1 VDGRA
6 ARIGHRIALASP
18 LLLAGP
24 PPVAAQASDRADL
37 EARRQALESLRSRV
51 TALQR
56 EIDAGESRHAEAT
69 DALAASKRAISTAD
83 RRLYELTQD
92 RVRLDARLAQSGR
105 EAAALEQKLSAEQ
118 QRLARMLV
126 QQYTSGHAEALKLF
140 LSGQDPA
147 DVARLVVYYR
157 YIGRARADLIAQ
169 FRADRLRVA
178 ALADELAARRRDL
191 DQLTRDEQAQKVTLA
206 AQRAVRAAVALRI
219 ARAIDRQR
227 RELGTAQ
234 SDEARIARLVE
245 RLAKIARDFPL
256 PAATTAGDG
265 GVRSGFARLK
275 GKLDLPTRGE
285 LASRFGSPRTG
296 GGPRWTGWLI
306 RCPGGQAM
314 RAVAAGQVVYAEW
327 LRGFGNLLI
336 IDHGDGYMSL
346 YGNNEA
352 LLSPLGAKVDAGQ
365 VVAHAGASGGGEETG
380 VYFEIRIQGEA
391 VDPALWIAP

>member
-1 VDGRA
+1 M
-6 ARIGHRIALASP
+6 
-18 LLLAGP
+18 
-24 PPVAAQASDRADL
+24 
-37 EARRQALESLRSRV
+37 
-51 TALQR
+51 
-56 EIDAGESRHAEAT
+56 
-69 DALAASKRAISTAD
+69 
-83 RRLYELTQD
+83 
-92 RVRLDARLAQSGR
+92 RLDARLAQSGR
-105 EAAALEQKLSAEQ
+105 EAAAPEQMLSAEQ

-157 YIGRARADLIAQ
+157 YIGQARADLIAR

-191 DQLTRDEQAQKVTLA
+191 DQLSRDEQVQKATLA
-206 AQRAVRAAVALRI
+206 AERAVRSAVALRI

-234 SDEARIARLVE
+234 RDEARIARLVA

-256 PAATTAGDG
+256 PAAPISGDSG
-265 GVRSGFARLK
+265 LRSGFARLK

-296 GGPRWTGWLI
+296 GGPRWKGWLI
-306 RCPGGQAM
+306 RCPEGQAV

-365 VVAHAGASGGGEETG
+365 VVAQAGASGGGEETG